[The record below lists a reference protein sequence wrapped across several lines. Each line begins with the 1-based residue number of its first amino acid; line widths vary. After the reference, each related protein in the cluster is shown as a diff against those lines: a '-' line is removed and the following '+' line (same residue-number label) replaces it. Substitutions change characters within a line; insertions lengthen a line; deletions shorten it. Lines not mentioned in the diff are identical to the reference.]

1 MPGTYSTIPPLN
13 NAVVLA
19 VAPFVSPNIGGLPH
33 YRGNG
38 YIAGEAP
45 SGLVTAGGVP
55 AARQLELR
63 HFTTRITIMKI
74 TSNSDGTYI
83 FDGLDPTVQFEVI
96 GRDQT
101 GTYGQVIVGPV
112 LPKAH

>member
-1 MPGTYSTIPPLN
+1 MPGTYATIPPLN
-13 NAVVLA
+13 NVVTL
-19 VAPFVSPNIGGLPH
+19 PLSPIVSPSVGVLPH

-38 YIAGEAP
+38 YIAGESP
-45 SGLVTAGGVP
+45 GGLVTAGGVP

-63 HFTTRITIMKI
+63 HFATRITIMRL
-74 TSNSDGTYI
+74 TSNSDGTYL